1 MRNNKR
7 RTGQGPESAPNPS
20 VPTAHQ
26 PATLAFSAP
35 TEFVELPSRGEF
47 YAEDHPFYKQ
57 ETVEIRF
64 MTAKDEDI
72 LTSEA
77 LLKKNLALDRLLEN
91 LILDDVDPS
100 SLLLGDR
107 NAILI
112 AARASA
118 YGSDYPVTLRC
129 EKCFSTTDVDYN
141 LKEAQTQEN
150 CFDKQFLR
158 EEGVKFNRQ
167 TLTFDVTL
175 PASGVEV
182 GVQLLNGQKERKILE
197 RENNKNLITGILSSF
212 LVKVNGDTN
221 YERVMDFIDV
231 MPASDS
237 KFLRSLF
244 PKLAPNVKLTTIHRC
259 EACFH
264 VKEQEVPLS
273 AGFFWPN

>member
-1 MRNNKR
+1 MRDNQR
-7 RTGQGPESAPNPS
+7 RTGQNPEVTPNSS

-26 PATLAFSAP
+26 PAPLAFSAP
-35 TEFVELPSRGEF
+35 TEFVILPSRGEF
-47 YAEDHPFYKQ
+47 YSEDHPLYKQ
-57 ETVEIRF
+57 ETIEIRF

-77 LLKKNLALDRLLEN
+77 LLKKNLALDRLLDS
-91 LILDDVDPS
+91 LIVVEVDAS

-112 AARASA
+112 SARASA

-129 EKCFSTTDVDYN
+129 EKCASTT
-141 LKEAQTQEN
+141 EAEYDLRSVQTQEN

-158 EEGVKFNRQ
+158 EKGVRYDRQ
-167 TLTFDVTL
+167 TMTFDVTL
-175 PASGVEV
+175 PSSGVEV
-182 GVQLLNGQKERKILE
+182 GVQLIDGKKEKKILE
-197 RENNKNLITGILSSF
+197 RENKNLITGILSSF

-221 YERVMDFIDV
+221 YDRVMDFLDL

-237 KFLRSLF
+237 KFLRDLF
-244 PKLAPNVKLTTIHRC
+244 PLLAPNVKLTMMHRC

-264 VKEQEVPLS
+264 IKEQEVPLS
-273 AGFFWPN
+273 AGFFWPD

>member
-1 MRNNKR
+1 MRDNQR
-7 RTGQGPESAPNPS
+7 RTGQAPEVTPNSS

-26 PATLAFSAP
+26 PAPLAFSAP
-35 TEFVELPSRGEF
+35 TEFVVLPSRGEF
-47 YAEDHPFYKQ
+47 YPEDHPFYKQ

-91 LILDDVDPS
+91 LIVGDVDPS
-100 SLLLGDR
+100 TLLLGDR

-112 AARASA
+112 SARASA

-129 EKCFSTTDVDYN
+129 EKCLSTTETEYD
-141 LKEAQTQEN
+141 LKGAQTQEN

-158 EEGVKFNRQ
+158 ENGVRFNKQ
-167 TLTFDVTL
+167 TMTFDLAL
-175 PASGVEV
+175 PSSGVEV
-182 GVQLLNGQKERKILE
+182 GVQLIDGKKEKKILE
-197 RENNKNLITGILSSF
+197 RENKNLITGILSSF
-212 LVKVNGDTN
+212 LVKVDGDTN
-221 YERVMDFIDV
+221 YDRVTDFVDI

-237 KFLRSLF
+237 KFLRDLF
-244 PKLAPNVKLTTIHRC
+244 PKLAPNVKLTMLHRC

-264 VKEQEVPLS
+264 IKEQEVPLS